1 MRLQIFE
8 QVVKDT
14 NLVMGGGGGSL
25 EDLFMNMRRSIFTK
39 FLFFLGPRPM
49 EGLIKPPL
57 SICLSVCPVVRL
69 SMRQFNIFL
78 WKKAINLCTAVKN
91 WNI

>member
-1 MRLQIFE
+1 MRL
-8 QVVKDT
+8 
-14 NLVMGGGGGSL
+14 VMGGGGGGGSL

-39 FLFFLGPRPM
+39 FLIFLGPRPM

-57 SICLSVCPVVRL
+57 SRGGAGGVVVRL

-78 WKKAINLCTAVKN
+78 GKRQLILAQR
-91 WNI
+91 